1 MLKIILLSW
10 PSLDVLVV
18 AVIVVVAGVVVVG
31 FAVVVGGGCC
41 WCCCFLCVYIVAI
54 DMVLSIVVVSVMD
67 SLIVTVTTLNIVAVF
82 VIVGNVLISLHYCC
96 CRYDTKKLREKN
108 VIHATLAHC
117 FSIQNQSILA
127 GSCLVCPM
135 HLDLHGDRLP

>member
-1 MLKIILLSW
+1 MLIFKRFKYLSNFSVLVTLRESMLKIIVLSW

-41 WCCCFLCVYIVAI
+41 WCCCFLCVFIVAI

-82 VIVGNVLISLHYCC
+82 VIVGNVLISL
-96 CRYDTKKLREKN
+96 R
-108 VIHATLAHC
+108 
-117 FSIQNQSILA
+117 
-127 GSCLVCPM
+127 
-135 HLDLHGDRLP
+135 